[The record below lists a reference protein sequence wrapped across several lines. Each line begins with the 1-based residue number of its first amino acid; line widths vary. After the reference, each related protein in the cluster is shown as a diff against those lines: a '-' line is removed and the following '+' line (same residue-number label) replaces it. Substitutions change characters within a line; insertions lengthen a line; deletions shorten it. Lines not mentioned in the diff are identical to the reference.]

1 MLLAVNTQ
9 VESSNISWAFNIPL
23 CHSNRHSQPPSL
35 KAVTFWT
42 GVLFYLMERECNLGR
57 PICAGFDVP
66 SVDDND
72 SRVWWNRQLC
82 ELYKIHGLP
91 THGNIHI
98 TPLALLLGPTQS
110 KLSVARSTY
119 LRDTYTLVYLLTKSE
134 ENWSWNQVCQRKE
147 TRNSVI
153 PILTAEE
160 WGITEWKLS

>member
-23 CHSNRHSQPPSL
+23 CHSNGNSQPPSL
-35 KAVTFWT
+35 KRVTFWT

-82 ELYKIHGLP
+82 ELYKFM
-91 THGNIHI
+91 
-98 TPLALLLGPTQS
+98 
-110 KLSVARSTY
+110 
-119 LRDTYTLVYLLTKSE
+119 
-134 ENWSWNQVCQRKE
+134 VCQPMATSTSLHWHCCWDPHKVNWVWLDQPTCVTLTHWYICSQNQRRTGAE
-147 TRNSVI
+147 TRYVRGRR
-153 PILTAEE
+153 LETV
-160 WGITEWKLS
+160 